1 MTDLIALRVPLVNAN
16 EAEAVFVSIAVVE
29 GQAVSEGDLLA
40 TIETTKSTMEIYA
53 EHKGFLVG
61 LIAEIGKTM
70 QTGQVWAYLGDSP
83 DTQDV
88 SLPPWVESTETPS
101 KKLGKLGHVRITDP
115 ALKLVQK
122 YNLDIESLSY
132 EGLITTHIV
141 EKFVTQ
147 QGLQSLQPTW
157 KQAPSDER
165 DRDLLIYGAG
175 GHGRSLAEMIQL
187 LNADELAG
195 FVDDNFLIGEPVLGI
210 PVLGGRED
218 LKEIFGRGITL
229 AVNGVGGISNPAIRL
244 EVFSLLNDI
253 GFYCPRVI
261 HPKAFLEAT
270 AQLSDGVQVF
280 PFAYVG
286 SQTQIGFGS
295 IINTGAIVSH
305 DCILGELTN
314 LSPGATLA
322 GDVRVDD
329 GALIGMRATINLGV
343 SIGKG
348 ARIGNGAT
356 VKADVPDNGVVPAGA
371 VWPLRG

>member
-1 MTDLIALRVPLVNAN
+1 MTDLIALRVPLINAN

-29 GQAVSEGDLLA
+29 GQPVSEGDLLA

-70 QTGQVWAYLGDSP
+70 QTGEVWAYLGESSDA
-83 DTQDV
+83 QDN
-88 SLPPWVESTETPS
+88 SLPPWIENTETTFTKS
-101 KKLGKLGHVRITDP
+101 GKLDTVRITDP

-132 EGLITTHIV
+132 DGLITTHIV
-141 EKFVTQ
+141 EKLITQ
-147 QGLQSLQPTW
+147 QGLQSSRTAW
-157 KQAPSDER
+157 KQAPIDDRS
-165 DRDLLIYGAG
+165 RDLLIYGAG

-195 FVDDNFLIGEPVLGI
+195 FIDDGYPVGNLVLGI

-218 LKEIFGRGITL
+218 LKAIFGRGITL

-261 HPKAFLEAT
+261 HPTAFLEQT

-286 SQTQIGFGS
+286 SQAQIGFGS

-305 DCILGELTN
+305 DCVLGELTN

-322 GDVRVDD
+322 GDVHIDD

-343 SIGKG
+343 RIGKS

-356 VKADVPDNGVVPAGA
+356 IKADVPDNGVVPAGA